1 MDNITYSSISEIHN
15 ALMQRRHSPKELY
28 EYITSTYFAWVAD
41 NSLDKIRGSEAE
53 FHNLSVEFSRQD
65 CEPYAAMVAS
75 IGVNEYP
82 LSTDLL
88 ADLIKY
94 SQETGDAE
102 QCTQG
107 FNQLKK
113 IDRKYWSWRTFVFAI
128 DFLKDGL
135 SSSPSV
141 EKFENNLTEAKVLIE
156 DFKKY
161 IPYEERAYVAEAE
174 LYQNQGDFA
183 KAKAALQIGIK
194 KVAVAPQCCMKLADM
209 SLKLGRYDDVIKYA
223 RQGILA
229 ATQDQPTI
237 SVGYLHYILALAMD
251 AKRIQCRQAGQSFD
265 EIEIR
270 KIINEFT
277 TADRLLIN
285 EGRPDV
291 AYRRTIKARL
301 IVLEMEENIA
311 VEIDQPDN
319 KETHEG
325 SSVRLSDILQI
336 QQMLENAKKGVL

>member
-1 MDNITYSSISEIHN
+1 MIITYYCIVTLLIIAYLLGSIPSAVWIGKRYYGVDVREHGSKN
-15 ALMQRRHSPKELY
+15 AGTTNVLRVLGAR
-28 EYITSTYFAWVAD
+28 
-41 NSLDKIRGSEAE
+41 
-53 FHNLSVEFSRQD
+53 
-65 CEPYAAMVAS
+65 AAA
-75 IGVNEYP
+75 P
-82 LSTDLL
+82 
-88 ADLIKY
+88 
-94 SQETGDAE
+94 
-102 QCTQG
+102 
-107 FNQLKK
+107 
-113 IDRKYWSWRTFVFAI
+113 VFAI

-325 SSVRLSDILQI
+325 SPVRLSDILQI